1 MICDECCLHTEQ
13 DGGLWEVLWVM
24 LVGGGEV
31 AGSGYGEG
39 VGSGGGWRMGEQ
51 SGEIFCRYFS
61 C

>member
-1 MICDECCLHTEQ
+1 M
-13 DGGLWEVLWVM
+13 M

-51 SGEIFCRYFS
+51 RGEIFCRYFS
-61 C
+61 DKM